1 MDKEQAIHHIWSQFG
16 LKAYD
21 ENSVPDDA
29 QMPYIT
35 YNVSVGA
42 IENVQLLNGSLWYRS
57 TSWTEIT
64 QKSHEIAEYIGGNGY
79 VVLKIDGGYVW
90 VTQGSPFAQRMPD
103 DGDDMVK
110 RIYINLEAEFLTQY

>member
-1 MDKEQAIHHIWSQFG
+1 MDKEQAIHYIWSQFG

-35 YNVSVGA
+35 YNVSVSP
-42 IENVQLLNGSLWYRS
+42 IDRVVLLNGSIWYRS
-57 TSWTEIT
+57 TSWTEVT
-64 QKSHEIAEYIGGNGY
+64 EKAHEIAEYIGGQGH

-90 VTQGSPFAQRMPD
+90 FVQGSPFAQRMAD
-103 DGDDMVK
+103 DGDDSVK
-110 RIYINLEAEFLTQY
+110 RIYINIEAEFLTQY